1 MTCGVRWP
9 QDPHVHSLLK
19 GRSDAEVMA
28 AIGHPG
34 ENPEG
39 RFFPDTY
46 RFASGTTDVEIL
58 KLAYGSMRDALTEAW
73 NMRAADLPLQSPD
86 QALILASM
94 VEKETGLPAERPRIA
109 GVFMARLRKGMRLQS
124 DPTVI
129 YGLGAAYDGHVHE
142 RDLTTD
148 TPYNTYTREG
158 LPPTPIAL
166 PGRAALLAVVRP
178 EETGDLYFVATG
190 DGQGGH
196 HFSATLAEH
205 NLAVQ
210 HYLQKLR
217 GAVDTSMSRGR
228 FITLEGIEGA
238 GKSTVARYV
247 LEWLRARNVPAV
259 LTREPGGTPLAERVR
274 ELVLKPDG
282 EALPAAA
289 ELLLMFAAR
298 SIHLAN
304 LIRPALARGEWVI
317 CDRFTDATRAYQ
329 GGGRGL
335 DRGAHRV
342 ARDAGACGPGAGSDA
357 AAGSAGGDGPGAR
370 AGAPRHRPIASS
382 RSVGRSSSA
391 CAPRI

>member
-1 MTCGVRWP
+1 MRRFIWITLLVVVVLVGAAAGGRAWLAMQFEAPGPAPAALRVTVAPGLSVRGVLARLQAAGALECSACTQLYLRLTGRTLTIKAGDYEVDAHASP
-9 QDPHVHSLLK
+9 SDVIEMLEAGRVILEQLTVVEGTRFSDLRRALAEDPHVHSLLK

-58 KLAYGSMRDALTEAW
+58 KLAYGNMRDALTQAW
-73 NMRAADLPLQSPD
+73 DMRTADLPLQSPE

-94 VEKETGLPAERPRIA
+94 VEKETGLAAERPRIA

-129 YGLGAAYDGHVHE
+129 YGLGSAYDGHIHE

-148 TPYNTYTREG
+148 TPYNSYTREG

-217 GAVDTSMSRGR
+217 GAV
-228 FITLEGIEGA
+228 
-238 GKSTVARYV
+238 
-247 LEWLRARNVPAV
+247 
-259 LTREPGGTPLAERVR
+259 TRP
-274 ELVLKPDG
+274 
-282 EALPAAA
+282 
-289 ELLLMFAAR
+289 
-298 SIHLAN
+298 
-304 LIRPALARGEWVI
+304 
-317 CDRFTDATRAYQ
+317 
-329 GGGRGL
+329 
-335 DRGAHRV
+335 
-342 ARDAGACGPGAGSDA
+342 
-357 AAGSAGGDGPGAR
+357 
-370 AGAPRHRPIASS
+370 
-382 RSVGRSSSA
+382 
-391 CAPRI
+391 

>member
-1 MTCGVRWP
+1 MRKPVWIAITLVVVLIGAAAAGRAWLGLQFDAPGPARVALRVTVSPGLSVRGVLGRLQSAGALQCATCTALYLRLTGHALTIKAGDYEVDAHASPSEVIEMLEEGRVILE
-9 QDPHVHSLLK
+9 QLTVVEGARFSDLRRALAEDPHVHSLLK

-58 KLAYGSMRDALTEAW
+58 KLAYGSMRDALSEAW
-73 NMRAADLPLQSPD
+73 NMRAADLPLQSAD
-86 QALILASM
+86 QALIMASI
-94 VEKETGLPAERPRIA
+94 VEKETGLAAERPRIA
-109 GVFMARLRKGMRLQS
+109 GVFMSRLRKGMRLQS

-129 YGLGAAYDGHVHE
+129 YGIGSAYDGHIHE

-148 TPYNTYTREG
+148 TPYNTYTRDG

-217 GAVDTSMSRGR
+217 GAV
-228 FITLEGIEGA
+228 
-238 GKSTVARYV
+238 AR
-247 LEWLRARNVPAV
+247 P
-259 LTREPGGTPLAERVR
+259 
-274 ELVLKPDG
+274 
-282 EALPAAA
+282 
-289 ELLLMFAAR
+289 
-298 SIHLAN
+298 
-304 LIRPALARGEWVI
+304 
-317 CDRFTDATRAYQ
+317 
-329 GGGRGL
+329 
-335 DRGAHRV
+335 
-342 ARDAGACGPGAGSDA
+342 
-357 AAGSAGGDGPGAR
+357 
-370 AGAPRHRPIASS
+370 
-382 RSVGRSSSA
+382 
-391 CAPRI
+391 